1 MSATMTAP
9 VQPAPQPKLLTA
21 EEFVRLHSADNAEP
35 VTCYDSFVRTRK
47 DPDTLRG
54 TDICYFTYERVP
66 KGEFPEGLLPIVPD
80 MAIEVRS
87 PSERW
92 TQVFAKVLEYLEA
105 VSALS
110 LSSTG
115 PLRPLRT
122 K

>member
-1 MSATMTAP
+1 
-9 VQPAPQPKLLTA
+9 
-21 EEFVRLHSADNAEP
+21 
-35 VTCYDSFVRTRK
+35 VRTRK

-92 TQVFAKVLEYLEA
+92 TRVFAKVLEYLEA
-105 VSALS
+105 GVRVVIVLDPATATASHKI
-110 LSSTG
+110 G
-115 PLRPLRT
+115 
-122 K
+122 